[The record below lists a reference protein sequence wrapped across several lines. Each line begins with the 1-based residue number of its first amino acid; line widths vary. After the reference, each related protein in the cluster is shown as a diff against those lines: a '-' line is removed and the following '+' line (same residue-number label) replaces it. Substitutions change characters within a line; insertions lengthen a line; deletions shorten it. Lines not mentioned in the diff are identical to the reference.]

1 VVGIPVVLDNLTAA
15 NIAVAG
21 LLHPDSNDIS
31 ALRNRIQ
38 QERKKSSNRY
48 VCGFCKDPVYVSNSQ
63 GTPHFAHYASS
74 GLICPWHTI
83 SSQKLR
89 DISAQRFQ
97 GRQVSDLHVRLVL
110 AIENFLLRSPVVSNV
125 GSPDQTYFGAFN
137 TGHRYPDLRANYC
150 GHDLVFEVQLSSTYL
165 PVISDREDFYRKN
178 RAFLIW
184 VFHDFKGTIGRQTE
198 KDILALRSR
207 QVFELD
213 DEAIKLSLDA
223 DKLMVKCH
231 WQASEIVDG
240 KANWCWKEKFI
251 SLDELKFDD
260 YLIEARFVDPWQIES
275 QLLRNIYSSTIDR
288 FEKYWFDRHAI
299 HEKFIRNEMKRS
311 ESGLPW
317 REKFTSNAIMG
328 RAFKT
333 LIEISGGTSSDI
345 SIIQKLNL
353 DAVLDRL
360 FFIRDGKNSF
370 NQQSL
375 IGGVHTVLDRFPQF
389 TDALAA
395 TLFAYNQV
403 ELLKVKS
410 ISNKVLKL
418 LNGDKAVPQCHD
430 YDRFLGMLFPEAAS
444 YIRNSCV
451 PYVLQQSAS

>member
-1 VVGIPVVLDNLTAA
+1 MVGIPVVLDKLTSA
-15 NIAVAG
+15 NIVVVD
-21 LLHPDSNDIS
+21 LLHSDSNDIS

-48 VCGFCKDPVYVSNSQ
+48 LCGFCNDPVYVSNSQ

-74 GLICPWHTI
+74 GLKCPWRTI
-83 SSQKLR
+83 SPQKLR

-97 GRQVSDLHVRLVL
+97 GRQVSELHVRLVL
-110 AIENFLLRSPVVSNV
+110 AIESLLLRSTTVSNV
-125 GSPDQTYFGAFN
+125 GSPDQTYFGEFS
-137 TGHRYPDLRANYC
+137 TGHRFPDLRANYC

-178 RAFLIW
+178 KEFLIW
-184 VFHDFKGTIGRQTE
+184 IFYDFKRTIGMQTE

-207 QVFELD
+207 QVFEFD
-213 DEAIKLSLDA
+213 DEVIKLSLDA
-223 DKLMVKCH
+223 NKLLVKCH
-231 WQASEIVDG
+231 WQAPEIVDG
-240 KANWCWKEKFI
+240 KVHWNWNEKFI

-260 YLIEARFVDPWQIES
+260 YLIEARFADPWQIES
-275 QLLRNIYSSTIDR
+275 QLLRNVHNSTIDK
-288 FEKYWFDRHAI
+288 FEKYWFDRHSI
-299 HEKFIRNEMKRS
+299 HEKFMRNEIKRTK
-311 ESGLPW
+311 SGLPW
-317 REKFTSNAIMG
+317 REEFTSNAIMG

-333 LIEISGGTSSDI
+333 LIEISGGTSIDI
-345 SIIQKLNL
+345 SITQKLNL

-375 IGGVHTVLDRFPQF
+375 IGGVHTVLDRYPQF
-389 TDALAA
+389 TDTLAA
-395 TLFAYNQV
+395 LLFAYGQV

-418 LNGDKAVPQCHD
+418 LNGDKAIPQCHD
-430 YDRFLGMLFPEAAS
+430 YDRFLGMLFPKAAS

-451 PYVLQQSAS
+451 PYVLQQAAS